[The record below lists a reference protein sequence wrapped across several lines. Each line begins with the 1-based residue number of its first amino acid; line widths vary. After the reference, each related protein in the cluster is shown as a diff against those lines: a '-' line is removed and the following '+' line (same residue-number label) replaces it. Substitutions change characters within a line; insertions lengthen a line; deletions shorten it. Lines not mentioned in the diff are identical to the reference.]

1 MNTYVSLTPRRES
14 RVKRGPDS
22 TSSLSLSSLFGL
34 FVSVLGFHALRRDV
48 PGLAFREIYRRLFF
62 NSSSTS
68 LSFSLVGVSHVSS
81 FTSCVSV
88 LCASSFLFRFL
99 FLLSSRRLRISV
111 ERCRV
116 SIILIFHPSSSFQSC
131 APVSSLLSVPRQG
144 LQLLLS
150 RSLFPFERDNV
161 ARQPC
166 RN

>member
-1 MNTYVSLTPRRES
+1 MNTHVSLTPRRES

-22 TSSLSLSSLFGL
+22 TSSLSLFSLFGL
-34 FVSVLGFHALRRDV
+34 FVSVLGFRALRRDV

-68 LSFSLVGVSHVSS
+68 LSFSLVGVIYIHIYSHVSS

-144 LQLLLS
+144 PQAS
-150 RSLFPFERDNV
+150 SL
-161 ARQPC
+161 A
-166 RN
+166 

>member
-14 RVKRGPDS
+14 RVKHGPDS
-22 TSSLSLSSLFGL
+22 TSSLFGL
-34 FVSVLGFHALRRDV
+34 FVSVLGFRALRRDV

-68 LSFSLVGVSHVSS
+68 LSFSLVEVSHVSS

-88 LCASSFLFRFL
+88 LWASSFLFRSL

-144 LQLLLS
+144 SQLLLS
-150 RSLFPFERDNV
+150 RSLFPFVERDNV